1 MTEEEKSKQEELDRR
16 EEESKRKEIAWKDAL
31 LYISALL
38 GYKFSSY
45 DELAQD
51 RNAYDAALG
60 KLKQSKSLLDKVL
73 AGKKL
78 SSQQMNEEIA
88 KLASEMSRYAKVVT
102 VGDSRV
108 CERCSKWQGKV
119 ISLDGSDS
127 RYPSL
132 DEYLNEAVHPNCRC
146 SLQPVKR
153 AGNSSFKRKNAVL
166 NNFDGHVFKYI
177 SNHE

>member
-1 MTEEEKSKQEELDRR
+1 MEDNDSVSKQNFSLEKKKEEKKDR
-16 EEESKRKEIAWKDAL
+16 AWKDAL

-60 KLKQSKSLLDKVL
+60 KLKQSRSLLDKVL

-108 CERCSKWQGKV
+108 CERCHKWQGKV

-153 AGNSSFKRKNAVL
+153 AGNSSFKRKNAVF

>member
-1 MTEEEKSKQEELDRR
+1 M
-16 EEESKRKEIAWKDAL
+16 
-31 LYISALL
+31 
-38 GYKFSSY
+38 
-45 DELAQD
+45 
-51 RNAYDAALG
+51 
-60 KLKQSKSLLDKVL
+60 DKVL

-102 VGDSRV
+102 VGDSKV
-108 CERCSKWQGKV
+108 CESCRKWQGKV
-119 ISLDGSDS
+119 VSLDGSDS

-153 AGNSSFKRKNAVL
+153 VGNSSFKRKNAVL
-166 NNFDGHVFKYI
+166 NNFNGHLFKYI
-177 SNHE
+177 SDHE

>member
-1 MTEEEKSKQEELDRR
+1 MTEEEKSKQELDRI
-16 EEESKRKEIAWKDAL
+16 EEEERKRKEIAWKDAL
-31 LYISALL
+31 LYIAALL
-38 GYKFSSY
+38 GYRFASY

-119 ISLDGSDS
+119 ISLDGSDY

-132 DEYLNEAVHPNCRC
+132 DDYLNEAVHPNCRC

-153 AGNSSFKRKNAVL
+153 VGNFLFKRKNAVFNNL
-166 NNFDGHVFKYI
+166 NRHGFKYI

>member
-1 MTEEEKSKQEELDRR
+1 MTEEEDNSKQEELDRR
-16 EEESKRKEIAWKDAL
+16 EEEKKKDAWKDAL

-51 RNAYDAALG
+51 KNAYDAALG

-132 DEYLNEAVHPNCRC
+132 DDYLNEAVHPNCRC

-153 AGNSSFKRKNAVL
+153 VGNSSFKRKNAVL
-166 NNFDGHVFKYI
+166 NNFNVHVFKYI